1 MISRNRSPHLSEVSK
16 KWFAEIDHLTL
27 ARYTKSDLLGVE
39 IGTLWLHDF
48 VVALGVEIGTL
59 RLHDFVVALG
69 VEIGT
74 LWLNDFVVAL
84 GVEIGTLWL
93 NGFVVALG
101 VEIGALWLNDFVV
114 ASGVPEID
122 HLTLARYTKSDFP
135 KSITS
140 P

>member
-1 MISRNRSPHLSEVSK
+1 MYN
-16 KWFAEIDHLTL
+16 KWFPEIDHLTL

-39 IGTLWLHDF
+39 IGTLWLH
-48 VVALGVEIGTL
+48 
-59 RLHDFVVALG
+59 
-69 VEIGT
+69 
-74 LWLNDFVVAL
+74 DFVVAL

-122 HLTLARYTKSDFP
+122 HLTLTRYTKSDFP

>member
-1 MISRNRSPHLSEVSK
+1 MYN
-16 KWFAEIDHLTL
+16 KWFPEIDHLTL

-48 VVALGVEIGTL
+48 VVALGVEIG
-59 RLHDFVVALG
+59 
-69 VEIGT
+69 
-74 LWLNDFVVAL
+74 
-84 GVEIGTLWL
+84 
-93 NGFVVALG
+93 
-101 VEIGALWLNDFVV
+101 ALWLNDFVV

-122 HLTLARYTKSDFP
+122 HLTLTRYTKSDFP